1 MKLHTEMT
9 SLKEAA
15 SDQSRREKALKLDI
29 DKLKKEIDQFRES
42 QSKVCVSV
50 THVNSCVENCNP
62 AAILNTR
69 STASKCGWYNEVV
82 SDYW

>member
-29 DKLKKEIDQFRES
+29 DKLKKEVDQFRES

-50 THVNSCVENCNP
+50 THVNSCIENCNP

-69 STASKCGWYNEVV
+69 STASNSGWFNDVV